1 MAEPITGINMGTWG
15 ATSGTF
21 RWRDAEGIR
30 YHLHRERPQD
40 LWHIRYPRGPE
51 GSETFEIML
60 TNTEAQ
66 RMIDAA
72 KDGGAEIEFHPIY
85 AEDREPPCI
94 LEEAIRMVGGPRM
107 EDYGH
112 PAENF
117 TCWSNLCKAA
127 GFDLEPT
134 ELSKIMLL
142 LKFSL
147 MLHKYKRDNNVDLAG
162 YAKLDAMLEEHFH
175 G

>member
-1 MAEPITGINMGTWG
+1 MADPITGINMGTWV

-30 YHLHRERPQD
+30 YHLHRERSQD
-40 LWHIRYPRGPE
+40 LWHIRGPE
-51 GSETFEIML
+51 GSETML

-66 RMIDAA
+66 RMVDAA

-85 AEDREPPCI
+85 AEVDREPPCI

-117 TCWSNLCKAA
+117 IRWSNLCKAA

-142 LKFSL
+142 LKFSR
-147 MLHKYKRDNNVDLAG
+147 MLHRYKRDNNVDLAG
-162 YAKLDAMLEEHFH
+162 YAKLDAMLEEHFR

>member
-1 MAEPITGINMGTWG
+1 MAEPITGINMGTWV
-15 ATSGTF
+15 ATLGTF

-30 YHLHRERPQD
+30 YHLHRERTQD
-40 LWHIRYPRGPE
+40 LWHIRGPE
-51 GSETFEIML
+51 GSETML

-66 RMIDAA
+66 RMVDAA
-72 KDGGAEIEFHPIY
+72 KDGGAEIEFHPIHV
-85 AEDREPPCI
+85 ETDREPPCI

-117 TCWSNLCKAA
+117 TRWSNLCKAA

-142 LKFSL
+142 LKVSR